1 MVNKSNQKNI
11 ADGFKSVRRAHLS
24 ENTED
29 YVELIGDLINEN
41 GTARATDIAKSL
53 GVAKPTVSKTLGR
66 LSKEKYIKYQP
77 YKPIELTA
85 KGKKLA
91 EACKAR
97 HKIVYDFLVKL
108 GVPKKI
114 AEIDAEGLEHHT
126 SETTLKIFEKF
137 IKKQK

>member
-1 MVNKSNQKNI
+1 MTKKIVSKNVV
-11 ADGFKSVRRAHLS
+11 DGFKSVRRAHLS

-29 YVELIGDLINEN
+29 YVELIGDLILEK
-41 GTARATDIAKSL
+41 GVARATDIAKAL
-53 GVAKPTVSKTLGR
+53 GVAKPTVSKTLAR
-66 LSKEKYIKYQP
+66 LSKEKYIKYKP
-77 YKPIELTA
+77 YQPIELTP

-91 EACKAR
+91 ETCKAR

-108 GVPKKI
+108 GVPKKV

-137 IKKQK
+137 IKN